1 MNAPH
6 LGVLRVQPG
15 ASFAAEHPRV
25 RPHGRIGGM
34 HGVERPGGVE
44 ELVRALGPGAMLL
57 DSPRGLVADW
67 DCCWIDGH
75 CVNDIAAW
83 QAILRAGR
91 IAEVRGAFALA
102 WRAGQG
108 DLYLCRDA
116 IGERTIY
123 WAQID
128 NGIVFASTMRALLA
142 SGCIARDL
150 DPLSV
155 AAYLAFAYLPGARTM
170 LRGVRELLPGEV
182 LHWDG
187 SRVQS
192 SRLWSLGPEPDYA
205 ASVDEDGE
213 AVKLRAL
220 LEDAVRRRLPESA
233 GEPIGATLSGGVD
246 SSLVVA
252 LVRKLHAAPLH
263 TYSIS
268 FGAEY
273 RNELAFSRLVAAHC
287 GSVHHVL
294 ELPQEAILDHLDDTI
309 ALLSNPIGDPL
320 TVPNALAFREAAR
333 DVSVV
338 LNGEGGDP
346 CFGGPKNLPMLLAE
360 LLGDGREGGPISAH
374 GAEAVGEFGRE
385 RSYLRAHEKCF
396 DDLPA
401 MLTREARAP
410 LVDAPLER
418 FLAEHFAD
426 PRWQSFVTRLQAM
439 NLTFKG
445 AHHILH
451 KVDEVS
457 FPFGVQA
464 RSPLFDRDVVEAAFA
479 MAPTMR
485 LRGSVEKY
493 LLKRAVADLLPRS
506 IIERPKSGMLVPV
519 EAWFRGPLH
528 AHARE
533 RLLDGLTRWNLF
545 ERDYLERLLAG
556 KLPGVRPR
564 HGAKIWLLVTLEAWL
579 RMVVGR
585 EPAS

>member
-1 MNAPH
+1 
-6 LGVLRVQPG
+6 
-15 ASFAAEHPRV
+15 
-25 RPHGRIGGM
+25 M
-34 HGVERPGGVE
+34 HGVARPGALE
-44 ELVRALGPGAMLL
+44 AMARTLGPGAMLL
-57 DSPRGLVADW
+57 DSRHGLVADW
-67 DCCWIDGH
+67 DCCWIDGQ
-75 CVNDIAAW
+75 CVSDLVAW
-83 QAILRAGR
+83 QAIVRAGR
-91 IAEVRGAFALA
+91 IADVRGAFALA
-102 WRAGQG
+102 WRDEQG

-116 IGERTIY
+116 IGERTLY
-123 WAQID
+123 WTQID
-128 NGIVFASTMRALLA
+128 NGIVFASTIQPLLA
-142 SGCIARDL
+142 SGCVARDL

-170 LRGVRELLPGEV
+170 LRDVRELLPGEM
-182 LHWDG
+182 LRWDG
-187 SRVQS
+187 SRTES
-192 SRLWSLGPEPDYA
+192 SRLWSLAPEPDYA
-205 ASVDEDGE
+205 APVDEEQE

-220 LEDAVRRRLPESA
+220 LEAAVQRRLPPSAESV
-233 GEPIGATLSGGVD
+233 GATLSGGLD

-252 LVRKLHAAPLH
+252 LARKLHGAPVH

-273 RNELAFSRLVAAHC
+273 RNELAFSSLVAAHC
-287 GSVHHVL
+287 GSVHHIL
-294 ELPQEAILDHLDDTI
+294 ELPPEAILEHLDDTV
-309 ALLSNPIGDPL
+309 ALLSDPIGDPL

-338 LNGEGGDP
+338 LNGEGGDA

-401 MLTREARAP
+401 MLTREASAP
-410 LVDAPLER
+410 LRDAPLER

-426 PRWQSFVTRLQAM
+426 PRWQPFVTRLQAM
-439 NLTFKG
+439 NLVFKG

-457 FPFGVQA
+457 FPFGVRA

-493 LLKRAVADLLPRS
+493 LLKCAVANLLPRS
-506 IIERPKSGMLVPV
+506 VLERPKSGMLVPV
-519 EAWFRGPLH
+519 EAWFRGPLQS
-528 AHARE
+528 HARE
-533 RLLDGLTRWNLF
+533 RLLDGFTRWNLF
-545 ERDYLERLLAG
+545 EREYLERLLAG
-556 KLPGVRPR
+556 KLPGLRPR

-579 RMVVGR
+579 RMVVG
-585 EPAS
+585 S